1 MKFAC
6 PAALRHLA
14 AILLLALTGTVAAAE
29 RFVIEDIRIE
39 GLQRVSAGLVFSAL
53 PVAVRDTVDAS
64 GLARLGRALFPT
76 GNFDDVQV
84 GRDGN
89 VLVVRVQ
96 ERPSI
101 SEINISGNKVLET
114 KSLLK
119 ALQSAGLA
127 EGQVFK

>member
-1 MKFAC
+1 AAGRSRPMKFAC
-6 PAALRHLA
+6 PALRHLA
-14 AILLLALTGTVAAAE
+14 AILLLALTGTAAAAE

-53 PVAVRDTVDAS
+53 PVAVRDTVDES
-64 GLARLGRALFPT
+64 GLARLGRALFQT

-101 SEINISGNKVLET
+101 SEINI
-114 KSLLK
+114 
-119 ALQSAGLA
+119 
-127 EGQVFK
+127 